1 MTAPV
6 RVLFVCLGNI
16 CRSPTAEGV
25 FRARV
30 EAVGLRDRFLI
41 DSAGTGD
48 WHLGHLPDPR
58 TREVAEARGFRLE
71 HRARQVKPADLD
83 AFDVVVAMDEANHRD
98 LMAMALSAE
107 AQAKVRLFLEFH
119 PLEPRR
125 AAVPDPYLGTRADF
139 EHVFDLCDEAALG
152 LLRELCAQQGW
163 ALPP

>member
-1 MTAPV
+1 MTEPV

-30 EAVGLRDRFLI
+30 EAAGLADRFVI

-58 TREVAEARGFRLE
+58 TREVAAARGFTLE

-83 AFDVVVAMDEANHRD
+83 AFDVVIAMDEANHRD
-98 LMAMALSAE
+98 LQAMARSPE
-107 AQAKVRLFLEFH
+107 ARAKIRMFLEFH
-119 PLEPRR
+119 PLEPRK
-125 AAVPDPYLGTRADF
+125 APVPDPYLGDRADF
-139 EHVFDLCDEAALG
+139 EHVFDLCDEAAVG
-152 LLRELCAQQGW
+152 LLRELCARRGW
-163 ALPP
+163 AAA